1 MIALGRCSLCGGTVV
16 VPLAWYG
23 TTVPVP
29 RCDCCGA
36 TLRVQPLP
44 VLKTERPA
52 GPWAPRAVA

>member
-16 VPLAWYG
+16 VLFVWP
-23 TTVPVP
+23 PSVP

-52 GPWAPRAVA
+52 GPWAPWAVA